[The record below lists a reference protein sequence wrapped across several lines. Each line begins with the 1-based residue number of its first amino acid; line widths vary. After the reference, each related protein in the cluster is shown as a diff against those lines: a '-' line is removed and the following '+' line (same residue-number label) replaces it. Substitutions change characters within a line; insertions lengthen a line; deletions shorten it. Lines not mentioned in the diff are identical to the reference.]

1 VGVGSMSNF
10 DAIEM
15 LKAHGT
21 DLLQAGDLRASLNPT
36 IQFPRTTSYRLEV
49 SSGTKNLPQQ
59 LELR

>member
-1 VGVGSMSNF
+1 MSNF

-21 DLLQAGDLRASLNPT
+21 DLLQAGDLRASQNPT
-36 IQFPRTTSYRLEV
+36 IQFPLTSSYRLEV
-49 SSGTKNLPQQ
+49 VSGTKNLRPQ